1 MLEKVKLLELVAHC
15 NRGITATAT
24 EKVAIAAAIAQ
35 LEERNPTP
43 DPLDQAAKLEGDW
56 LLLYTTSGELLGI
69 DRVPLL
75 NLGPIYQSIRTA
87 DAKIYNI
94 AEVKGIPFL
103 EGIISV
109 VADFTPVDQRRADVG
124 FTRAI
129 WGGQRL
135 MRYQSPSQFIDAIAS
150 GQKFMAI
157 DFAIK
162 PRDRHGWVDITYL
175 DDDLRIGRG
184 NVGSLFVLKK
194 VGSGSAGSPG
204 L

>member
-1 MLEKVKLLELVAHC
+1 MLEKAKLLQLLAPA
-15 NRGITATAT
+15 NRGIAATAT

-43 DPLDQAAKLEGDW
+43 QPLDAPAKLEGDW
-56 LLLYTTSGELLGI
+56 LLLYTTSRELLGL
-69 DRVPLL
+69 DRIPLL
-75 NLGPIYQSIRTA
+75 NLGAIYQSIRTA
-87 DAKIYNI
+87 DSKIYNI
-94 AEVKGIPFL
+94 AEVNGIPFL

-109 VADFTPVDQRRADVG
+109 VADFSPVDQRRIDVG
-124 FTRAI
+124 FSRAI

-135 MRYQSPSQFIDAIAS
+135 MRYQSPSQFIDAIAA
-150 GQKFMAI
+150 GQKFLAI

-162 PRDRHGWVDITYL
+162 PRDRNGWVDITYL

-184 NVGSLFVLKK
+184 NVGSLFVLQK
-194 VGSGSAGSPG
+194 VGSAGSPS

>member
-1 MLEKVKLLELVAHC
+1 MLEKAKLLQLLAPA
-15 NRGITATAT
+15 NRGIAATAT

-43 DPLDQAAKLEGDW
+43 QPLAAPAKLEGDW
-56 LLLYTTSGELLGI
+56 LLLYTTSRELLGL
-69 DRVPLL
+69 DRIPLL
-75 NLGPIYQSIRTA
+75 NLGAIYQSIRTG
-87 DAKIYNI
+87 DSKIYNI
-94 AEVKGIPFL
+94 AEVNGIPFL

-109 VADFTPVDQRRADVG
+109 VADFSPVDQRRIDVG
-124 FTRAI
+124 FSRAI

-135 MRYQSPSQFIDAIAS
+135 MRYQSPSQFIDAIAA
-150 GQKFMAI
+150 GQKFLAI

-162 PRDRHGWVDITYL
+162 PRDRNGWVDITYL

-184 NVGSLFVLKK
+184 NVGSLFVLQK
-194 VGSGSAGSPG
+194 VGSAGSPS

>member
-1 MLEKVKLLELVAHC
+1 MQEKAKLLTLLAAA
-15 NRGITATAT
+15 NRGIAATDT

-43 DPLDQAAKLEGDW
+43 QPLDAPAKLEGDW
-56 LLLYTTSGELLGI
+56 LLLYTTSRELLGL
-69 DRVPLL
+69 DRIPLI
-75 NLGPIYQSIRTA
+75 NLGAIYQSIRTA

-94 AEVKGIPFL
+94 AEVSGIPFL
-103 EGIISV
+103 AGIISV
-109 VADFTPVDQRRADVG
+109 VADFSPLDQRRVDVR
-124 FTRAI
+124 FSRAI

-135 MRYQSPSQFIDAIAS
+135 MRYQSPSQFIDAIAA
-150 GQKFMAI
+150 GQKFTAI

-162 PRDRHGWVDITYL
+162 PREQNGWLDITYL

-194 VGSGSAGSPG
+194 VG
-204 L
+204 

>member
-1 MLEKVKLLELVAHC
+1 MLEKAKLLELIADC
-15 NRGITATAT
+15 NRGIKSTAT

-35 LEERNPTP
+35 LEERNPIP
-43 DPLDQAAKLEGDW
+43 HPLAAPQLEGDW
-56 LLLYTTSGELLGI
+56 QLLYTSSRELLGL
-69 DRVPLL
+69 DRIPLL
-75 NLGPIYQSIRTA
+75 NLGAIYQSIRTA

-94 AEVKGIPFL
+94 AEVNGIPFL

-109 VADFTPVDQRRADVG
+109 VADFAPVDQRRVDVG
-124 FTRAI
+124 FSRAI

-135 MRYQSPSQFIDAIAS
+135 MRYQSPAQFIDAIAS
-150 GQKFMAI
+150 GQKFRAI

-162 PRDRHGWVDITYL
+162 PRDRNGWVDITYL

-194 VGSGSAGSPG
+194 ISGSTGSPN

>member
-1 MLEKVKLLELVAHC
+1 MLEKVKLLELVASC
-15 NRGITATAT
+15 NRGITATDT

-43 DPLDQAAKLEGDW
+43 DLLAQAAKLEGDW
-56 LLLYTTSGELLGI
+56 LLLYTTSRELLGI

-87 DAKIYNI
+87 EAKIYNI
-94 AEVKGIPFL
+94 AEVQGIPFL
-103 EGIISV
+103 EGLISV
-109 VADFTPVDQRRADVG
+109 VADFTPVDQRRVDVG

-135 MRYQSPSQFIDAIAS
+135 MRYQSPSQFIDAIAA
-150 GQKFMAI
+150 GEKFLAI

-162 PRDRHGWVDITYL
+162 PRDRNGWVDITYL

-194 VGSGSAGSPG
+194 VGSGSPFA
-204 L
+204 